1 MLKHRLT
8 YANVMATVAMFLA
21 LGGGAYAAFKPP
33 KNSIG
38 TKQLKNGSVSTKKIQ
53 SGAVTGS
60 KVARHSLTGAQ
71 INASTLGTV
80 PQANHASNADRASNA
95 DHATSATSASL
106 AGNAS
111 ELGGSPGSSFQSRV
125 TGTCG
130 ANSPIEQVNGNGSV
144 ACGHVQVYS
153 GRIVEPL
160 NGSDTFLT
168 IPGVAHVQVLNCLST
183 QTNAGIV
190 NDATGTTDIW
200 SETDTSYIGSNWL
213 SEGAPL
219 SAIGGFVWH
228 LGQGSG
234 AGADV
239 ITVTISFRA
248 NGSNCVLQGT
258 AQVITS

>member
-1 MLKHRLT
+1 LFRALKQRLS

-38 TKQLKNGSVSTKKIQ
+38 TKQLINGSVSTKKIQ
-53 SGAVTGS
+53 NGAVTGP

-71 INASTLGTV
+71 INAATLGTV
-80 PQANHASNADRASNA
+80 PSANHASNA
-95 DHATSATSASL
+95 DHATSASL
-106 AGNAS
+106 AGNAF

-144 ACGHVQVYS
+144 ACGHVQFYS

-160 NGSDTFLT
+160 NPANSDTFLT
-168 IPGVAHVQVLNCLST
+168 IPGVAHVQVLNCT
-183 QTNAGIV
+183 ATIANAAIV
-190 NDATGTTDIW
+190 NDAPGTTDIW
-200 SETDTSYIGSNWL
+200 SANDTNYLGTNWA
-213 SEGAPL
+213 SEASPQA
-219 SAIGGFVWH
+219 AIGGFVWH

-234 AGADV
+234 TGSEE
-239 ITVTISFRA
+239 ITITISYRDT
-248 NGSNCVLQGT
+248 GSNCILQGT
-258 AQVITS
+258 AQVMTS